1 MAESRARVCLNMIVR
16 DEAPVIERCLRSVRP
31 FINSW
36 AIVDTGSTDSTQRLV
51 RSCLHD
57 LPGELI
63 ERPWVDFAT
72 NRNEA
77 LALARRY
84 GEYAFFID
92 ADDVFE
98 AHPDFRFGELDAT
111 GYALEM
117 LAAGSLSWVSA
128 IARLD
133 LEWSWRSALHEVL
146 GCPQPHEWRVL
157 PGARIRVIG
166 DGARGRKGL
175 REKYAGDA
183 ELLRGAIERE
193 PGNARYRLYLAHSLR
208 ESGQYASALSAYREC
223 CALEISAE
231 EVYFCKLMIPVL
243 GEHAGMQDRE
253 IVGAYLDAFGFR
265 PQRAETLTRL
275 AHFLLKRGR
284 FAEAREYARRAC
296 DIPPTTDKV
305 LVDASAYGWR
315 PRDDLAR
322 ASFALGDYRECIETC
337 REMLADPQL
346 PPGDRARVQS
356 NLRRAIEQQAAGDSS
371 KTDVTRERTN
381 D

>member
-1 MAESRARVCLNMIVR
+1 MAESRARVCLSMIVR

-31 FINSW
+31 FIDSW
-36 AIVDTGSTDSTQRLV
+36 AIVDTGSTDGTQSLV
-51 RSCLHD
+51 RRCLRD

-72 NRNEA
+72 NRNQA
-77 LALARRY
+77 LALARGY

-92 ADDVFE
+92 ADDVLEGAEGFG
-98 AHPDFRFGELDAT
+98 FGELAAT
-111 GYALEM
+111 GYVLEM
-117 LAAGSLSWVSA
+117 LVAESRSWVNA
-128 IARLD
+128 LARLD
-133 LEWSWRSALHEVL
+133 LDCTWTGVLHEVL
-146 GCPQPHEWRVL
+146 SCTQPHEWRVL

-193 PGNARYRLYLAHSLR
+193 PGNARYRWYLAHSLR
-208 ESGQYASALSAYREC
+208 ESGQYAAALAAYREC
-223 CALEISAE
+223 CALELSAE

-243 GEHAGMQDRE
+243 GEHDAMQDRE
-253 IVGAYLDAFGFR
+253 IVTAYLDAFEFR
-265 PQRAETLTRL
+265 PQRAETFTRL

-296 DIPPTTDKV
+296 GIPATTDTV
-305 LVDASAYGWR
+305 LVDAAAYGWR
-315 PRDDLAR
+315 PRDDLVR
-322 ASFALGDYRECIETC
+322 ASFALGDYRECIEIC
-337 REMLADPQL
+337 RQMLQDPQL
-346 PPGDRARVQS
+346 PRGDRARVER
-356 NLRRAIEQQAAGDSS
+356 NLQRAIEQRAAGHSRN
-371 KTDVTRERTN
+371 TDVTRGRTN